1 MTSSRLSAGTWKFRM
16 LHLFSSLCIGR
27 FVSLLANFYNKAVN
41 SDAIEDSESMDIIG
55 EFNAM
60 QSRLLTNSSDVFT
73 NLFDEVFPRIFLS
86 VSSWKRKQTSEF
98 LLVQNRVVSHFASW
112 KRNQSSYKYWFKK
125 NRRIEIWEWWNYLM
139 NSLFYVLF

>member
-1 MTSSRLSAGTWKFRM
+1 MENLSKKSPLQDFISILNAVISTNESTQIITGHVIYNPAYTYKFQ
-16 LHLFSSLCIGR
+16 LKTIIGR

-86 VSSWKRKQTSEF
+86 VSS
-98 LLVQNRVVSHFASW
+98 
-112 KRNQSSYKYWFKK
+112 
-125 NRRIEIWEWWNYLM
+125 
-139 NSLFYVLF
+139 